1 MTGAGRY
8 HIGMGIEPPA
18 KVGPAKERV
27 RPIMHLLARL
37 YPGAVTA
44 LAHDN
49 PLQLL
54 VATIL
59 SAQCTDKRVNLVT
72 PALFARF
79 KTARDF
85 AEADQT
91 ELEGY
96 VKSTGFYRN
105 KAKNIINC
113 CKQIMD
119 RFDGNVPGR
128 LDDLVTLPGV
138 GRKTANVVLGDAFE
152 TPGITVDTHVGRL
165 ARRLGFTRFRD
176 PVKVERVL
184 MALLPQAEWT
194 AVSHQLILHG
204 RQVCFARKPRCEAC
218 ALSPYCPKIGVKEPA
233 KKTDSPPRTRRA
245 QSKPESK

>member
-1 MTGAGRY
+1 
-8 HIGMGIEPPA
+8 MGTEPPA
-18 KVGPAKERV
+18 KPGRARDRIGPIA
-27 RPIMHLLARL
+27 HLLAEL
-37 YPGAVTA
+37 YPEAVTA
-44 LAHDN
+44 LTHET

-59 SAQCTDKRVNLVT
+59 SAQCTDKRVNLIT
-72 PALFARF
+72 PALFARY

-85 AEADQT
+85 AEADQN
-91 ELEGY
+91 EIEGY

-105 KAKNIINC
+105 KARNIIAC
-113 CKQIMD
+113 CRQLMD
-119 RFDGNVPGR
+119 RFGGEVPGR

-138 GRKTANVVLGDAFE
+138 GRKTANVVLGDAFA

-165 ARRLGFTRFRD
+165 SRRLGFTRFRD

-184 MALLPQAEWT
+184 MRLLPEEKWT

-218 ALSPYCPKIGVKEPA
+218 ALNALCPKIGVKGHGTPG
-233 KKTDSPPRTRRA
+233 KKKSTG
-245 QSKPESK
+245 